1 MHWEKCEEQENKI
14 LTGFR
19 LLAYLQFQS
28 LHIHSEIFILQ
39 EGPFPKNQDCVELR
53 KKCEQTS
60 EQKLG
65 VKDLLNIKK
74 PQSQMGSC
82 SQKSQT

>member
-1 MHWEKCEEQENKI
+1 MHWEKCEEQENEI
-14 LTGFR
+14 LTSFR
-19 LLAYLQFQS
+19 LLAYLQFHS
-28 LHIHSEIFILQ
+28 LQLHSEIFILQ